1 MSDKAATLGNSSSS
15 QASSQASSS
24 HSSRHSSSSELI
36 AAGFSSLVGTPVLTH
51 GQYTEAQRREAT
63 PTGSCTQLDINCL
76 FEHSYVTG
84 PVGER
89 EEEEIEVYVKT
100 LTGRSY
106 TVRVSRGNTVSD
118 LKGKFQVAEGTPA
131 DQQRLVFRGTQLED
145 SGSLEQYGIDTY
157 STVHLVL
164 RVQSGSPVAYC
175 LDDSL
180 VMDSGFDFDF
190 TNVTDDGTKFF
201 RGGYEYRRPYGW
213 KRYALKVKGRFEDD
227 TWLGIPGTRRTESSP
242 GEWPVSYH
250 GTALNATG
258 SLAEDGYRLTVGR
271 SFRYTRGI
279 YSTPSIDIAANYALT
294 FEVDRRRYQM
304 VFQNRVNPDTLLV
317 LPEQQAAGGGQFW
330 VSPQQEDVRPYSICV
345 RQIT

>member
-1 MSDKAATLGNSSSS
+1 MSQPGSGKAAILGNRSSSG
-15 QASSQASSS
+15 
-24 HSSRHSSSSELI
+24 SELV
-36 AAGFSSLVGTPVLTH
+36 AAGFSSLVSTPVLTH

-63 PTGSCTQLDINCL
+63 PTSTYTRLDISCL

-89 EEEEIEVYVKT
+89 EEEEIEVHVKT
-100 LTGRSY
+100 LSGRSY

-118 LKGKFQVAEGTPA
+118 LKGKFQDVEGTPA
-131 DQQRLVFRGTQLED
+131 DQQRLVHGGRQLED
-145 SGSLEQYGIDTY
+145 DHPLEEYGIDTY
-157 STVHLVL
+157 STIHLVL
-164 RVQSGSPVAYC
+164 RAQGGSPVAYY
-175 LDDSL
+175 LDDAL
-180 VMDSGFDFDF
+180 LDPKYDYDF
-190 TNVTDDGTKFF
+190 TNKRDDGTRYS
-201 RGGYEYRRPYGW
+201 RGGYHYQRPYGW
-213 KRYALKVKGRFEDD
+213 KRYALKVLDKYGDND
-227 TWLGIPGTRRTESSP
+227 WLGPTRVFWSRAESSE

-250 GTALNATG
+250 GTALNATS
-258 SLAEDGYRLTVGR
+258 SLAEDGHRLTAGR

-317 LPEQQAAGGGQFW
+317 LPEQQAARGGQFW
-330 VSPQQEDVRPYSICV
+330 VSPQQEDVRPYGICV